1 VTRIILILLLVSVV
15 AWAFW
20 RFVDGI
26 IEAFGGTTKQRRQK
40 KAPMKLAKDPV
51 CGTWVPQ
58 GESLALRTGNET
70 HYFCSAECRDSFRKS
85 A

>member
-1 VTRIILILLLVSVV
+1 MFVL

-26 IEAFGGTTKQRRQK
+26 IEAFGGTTSQRRQRS
-40 KAPMKLAKDPV
+40 APMKLVRDPV
-51 CGTWVPQ
+51 CGTFVAP
-58 GESLALRTGNET
+58 GESCSLRTGAET
-70 HYFCSAECRDSFRKS
+70 HYLSSVEIPERFRKS